1 MRARGAGAIAAAFVA
16 LLALPGAAAAR
27 DTVVTS
33 FDGTPIVTHF
43 YPGKGA
49 SAESRQPTI
58 LLGHGWGGSGEPE
71 NGAPAPYIAAGYNV
85 LTWDARGFGGSGGT
99 VMIDHPEVEARDVQ
113 ALVDF
118 VTKQPEALIEGAGDP
133 RVGMAG
139 PSYGGGIQFISAARD
154 KRIDVIAPTIPW
166 HNLLSALYPRASLRS
181 GWNLVLVGVG
191 IPTSVA
197 QGFFSPAGIQTGHQ
211 SEHFYSAVANSVST
225 GTLSEADRAW
235 FQEHGPDFLLSN
247 VRVPTLI
254 AQGTVDTLFD
264 LDQGHHNYVTLARN
278 GTPLKMMWFCGGHG
292 VCNVGSDGGNA
303 FLSGSSHVARRQLA
317 WMDRHLRG
325 RASADPGPPF
335 EWIDQNGSW
344 HASDAY
350 PPRTIGLLSG
360 ASDGGVVALE
370 PGTNP
375 KSGILIQADPDPA
388 APIRVPIAAR
398 GGEEV
403 VGPPVVSFTY
413 TALGATT
420 TRGDGLTHVFAQIV
434 DRERNVVAGNQ
445 STPIPIRLDGQEHR
459 ITQELTRIAQ
469 KASGAGFELQIV
481 SQSNLFDAQ
490 RATGAVQVSD
500 VSVKLPTTE
509 PVVRSCLRP
518 SRIGFKLHR
527 VEGTRVVRVEAFV
540 DGKRKLV
547 RRGRDLRR
555 IELSKLPRTGR
566 MRVRIVATHDTGS
579 KVVSTRSWNGCVKGR
594 PSVRRVPRPR

>member
-1 MRARGAGAIAAAFVA
+1 MATLVA
-16 LLALPGAAAAR
+16 LLALPGTAAAR
-27 DTVVTS
+27 DAIVTS

-49 SAESRQPTI
+49 SAQSKQPTI

-99 VMIDHPEVEARDVQ
+99 VMIDHPEFEARDVQ

-118 VTKQPEALIEGAGDP
+118 VAAQPEALMERAGDP

-154 KRIDVIAPTIPW
+154 KRIDAITPTIPW
-166 HNLLSALYPRASLRS
+166 HNLLSALYPRESLRT
-181 GWNLVLVGVG
+181 GWDLILIGAG
-191 IPTSVA
+191 IPTSLA
-197 QGFFSPAGIQTGHQ
+197 PGFFSPAGIQTGHQ
-211 SEHFYSAVANSVST
+211 SDQFYAAVVGGTST
-225 GTLSEADRAW
+225 GMLGEAQRAW
-235 FQEHGPDFLLSN
+235 FQEHGPDFLLSS

-264 LDQGHHNYVTLARN
+264 LDQGHHNYLSLAKN
-278 GTPLKMMWFCGGHG
+278 GIPLKMMWFCGGHG

-317 WMDRHLRG
+317 WMDRYLRG
-325 RASADPGPPF
+325 RESADPGPPF

-350 PPRTIGLLSG
+350 PPRTIGLLHG
-360 ASDGGVVALE
+360 ESDGGVVVLQ
-370 PGTNP
+370 PGFNP

-388 APIRVPIAAR
+388 APIRVPIAAK

-413 TALGATT
+413 NALGTTT
-420 TRGDGLTHVFAQIV
+420 TRSDGITHVYAQIV
-434 DRERNVVAGNQ
+434 DRERGVVAGNQ

-459 ITQELTRIAQ
+459 VTQELTRIAQ

-490 RATGAVQVSD
+490 RATGAVQIAG
-500 VSVKLPTTE
+500 VSVKLPVTE
-509 PVVRSCLRP
+509 PVVRPCLRP

-527 VEGTRVVRVEAFV
+527 VKGTRVVRVDAYV
-540 DGKRKLV
+540 DGKRRLV

-555 IELSKLPRTGR
+555 VELTGLPRSGR
-566 MRVRIVATHDTGS
+566 MKVRIVATHSTGS
-579 KVVSTRSWNGCVKGR
+579 KVVSSRSWSGCVKGKPR
-594 PSVRRVPRPR
+594 VRRVPRPR

>member
-1 MRARGAGAIAAAFVA
+1 MLLAFPAAA
-16 LLALPGAAAAR
+16 GAR
-27 DTVVTS
+27 DTIVTS

-49 SAESRQPTI
+49 SAQARQPTI
-58 LLGHGWGGSGEPE
+58 LLGHGWGGTGEPE

-99 VMIDHPEVEARDVQ
+99 VNIDHPEVEARDVQ
-113 ALVDF
+113 ALVDY
-118 VTKQPEALIEGAGDP
+118 VTAQPEALLERAGDP

-154 KRIDVIAPTIPW
+154 SRIDVITPTIPW
-166 HNLLSALYPRASLRS
+166 HNLLSALYPRESLRA
-181 GWNLVLVGVG
+181 GWNLVLVGAG

-211 SEHFYSAVANSVST
+211 SEHFYSAVTGGVST
-225 GTLSEADRAW
+225 GMLSEADKAW
-235 FQEHGPDFLLSN
+235 FQEHGPDFLLSK

-264 LDQGHHNYVTLARN
+264 LDQGHNNYRALERN

-303 FLSGSSHVARRQLA
+303 FLSGSSHVSRRQLQ

-325 RASADPGPPF
+325 VAAADPGPAF
-335 EWIDQNGSW
+335 EWIDQRGSW
-344 HASDAY
+344 HASDGY
-350 PPRTIGLLSG
+350 PPRTTGHLSG
-360 ASDGGVVALE
+360 ASAGGPVALE
-370 PGTNP
+370 PGANP
-375 KSGILIQADPDPA
+375 KGGILIQADPDPA
-388 APIRVPIAAR
+388 APIRVQIPAK

-403 VGPPVVSFTY
+403 VGPPQVSFTY
-413 TALGATT
+413 SALGTTT
-420 TRGDGLTHVFAQIV
+420 TRSDGLTHVFAQIV

-459 ITQELTRIAQ
+459 VTQDLTRIAQ

-500 VSVKLPTTE
+500 VSVRLPVTE
-509 PVVRSCLRP
+509 PLVAARPCLRP

-527 VEGTRVVRVEAFV
+527 VEGTRVVRAEAFV

-555 IELSKLPRTGR
+555 LELSGLPRSGR
-566 MRVRIVATHDTGS
+566 MKVRVVATHNTGS
-579 KVVSTRSWNGCVKGR
+579 KVVSTRSWNGCVKGKPR
-594 PSVRRVPRPR
+594 VRRVPRPR